1 EPEPDSADE
10 APAEYSSKSRKALHR
25 LTPALAELAKTAPKR
40 SAPRDP
46 RHDPLVNGRCVP
58 AAWDFLREER
68 RREANRLEKWL
79 KRRDGSGGGRHQP
92 LSEEERERAKS
103 LLLRLRQLER
113 REQLRDSRHQVMQEV
128 RREQVE
134 QAERSGRVSY
144 LSRAQL
150 RARLEAA
157 KTASLSEKA
166 RQKLEKRKA
175 AREKKRR
182 LPPKS

>member
-1 EPEPDSADE
+1 HVAPPDQTPTR
-10 APAEYSSKSRKALHR
+10 PAEYSSKSRKALHR

-113 REQLRDSRHQVMQEV
+113 REQLRDSRRGAGGEC
-128 RREQVE
+128 
-134 QAERSGRVSY
+134 SGRVSY

-150 RARLEAA
+150 RAPLEAA